1 MFNQDPMRQALM
13 GQMRGPAMAQQAPR
27 TPPVLPPQANPN
39 ALEAVQ
45 RAYSQPRPQMPPQ
58 QMSSPNGL
66 GSMGNSFG
74 VRPTMPTQPMQQAPG
89 MDQRSALLAL
99 MRGGQ

>member
-1 MFNQDPMRQALM
+1 MMTPDLARQALM
-13 GQMRGPAMAQQAPR
+13 GQMRGPAQAQQPPPR

-66 GSMGNSFG
+66 MGNSFG
-74 VRPTMPTQPMQQAPG
+74 AQPPMPPQAPQAPG
-89 MDQRSALLAL
+89 MDQRAALLAL